1 MEHGI
6 TAAPARFWR
15 TWASGLSRSL
25 RVCCARGSARLY
37 SPARC
42 PGSRGQGKLE
52 KRREADRGSSM
63 PGATATPDVE
73 VIVEDARGG
82 GGGGGRR
89 PDGGNGAPFCSRTTC
104 CLAPACGRGCV
115 HCERPGQQLLLH
127 FHRRAWRAFARWR
140 GGAAV
145 CFAAQF

>member
-82 GGGGGRR
+82 GGGGGRP
-89 PDGGNGAPFCSRTTC
+89 PDGGDGGDDGDYGKEI
-104 CLAPACGRGCV
+104 GRASCR
-115 HCERPGQQLLLH
+115 ERGENLGE
-127 FHRRAWRAFARWR
+127 A
-140 GGAAV
+140 GSVKEEGEDGE
-145 CFAAQF
+145 

>member
-82 GGGGGRR
+82 GGGGGRP
-89 PDGGNGAPFCSRTTC
+89 PDGGG
-104 CLAPACGRGCV
+104 GGGGGDY
-115 HCERPGQQLLLH
+115 GQG
-127 FHRRAWRAFARWR
+127 WP
-140 GGAAV
+140 GGATLPAGFLTGIRISLV
-145 CFAAQF
+145 LIPKVFIG